1 MVQELPI
8 ESLKMIVRAHISQE
22 LPSAFRD
29 IIFQVY
35 LEGPVPEAQL
45 EGLAREAS
53 RHCFVENTLE
63 KAIPITTEVHVNGRK
78 ALTLNRGPQ
87 AGNRGPQ
94 AGSRGPQ
101 AE

>member
-29 IIFQVY
+29 MIFQVY
-35 LEGPVPEAQL
+35 VEGAISEIQL
-45 EGLAREAS
+45 ESLAREAS
-53 RHCFVENTLE
+53 AHCFVENTLE
-63 KAIPITTEVHVNGRK
+63 KAMPITTDVHLNGRK
-78 ALTLNRGPQ
+78 VITLNRGPH

-94 AGSRGPQ
+94 A
-101 AE
+101 E